1 MEHNQY
7 TLLKER
13 KGIPAVASIFIY
25 MGLFLVLISLFS
37 VVIYALWGPSVAQGG
52 VHSYSMYQLSILQL
66 STFISALVPALFLLR
81 FLDHRPFSDLGFG
94 MKGRGKDI
102 LYGMLMAMV
111 LYGVGFGC
119 SLALGV
125 VEVVDFQWNPLQL
138 LSSFFFFILVALT
151 EEMMVRGY
159 LLGRMLRTR
168 INKFLALF
176 ISSLIFACMHLLNP
190 HVTWLSMLNLVLAG
204 MLLGVSY
211 LYTRNLWF
219 PISLHLFWNWIQGSV
234 LGYEVSGNQ
243 FGGSLLK
250 LQLSNQTMIN
260 GGAFGFEGS
269 IVCTVLE
276 LILIGSLIWWFEKS
290 LTHR

>member
-1 MEHNQY
+1 
-7 TLLKER
+7 
-13 KGIPAVASIFIY
+13 
-25 MGLFLVLISLFS
+25 
-37 VVIYALWGPSVAQGG
+37 
-52 VHSYSMYQLSILQL
+52 
-66 STFISALVPALFLLR
+66 
-81 FLDHRPFSDLGFG
+81 
-94 MKGRGKDI
+94 
-102 LYGMLMAMV
+102 
-111 LYGVGFGC
+111 
-119 SLALGV
+119 
-125 VEVVDFQWNPLQL
+125 
-138 LSSFFFFILVALT
+138 
-151 EEMMVRGY
+151 MVRGY

-219 PISLHLFWNWIQGSV
+219 PISLHLFWNWIQGPV

-276 LILIGSLIWWFEKS
+276 LILIGTLIWWFEKS